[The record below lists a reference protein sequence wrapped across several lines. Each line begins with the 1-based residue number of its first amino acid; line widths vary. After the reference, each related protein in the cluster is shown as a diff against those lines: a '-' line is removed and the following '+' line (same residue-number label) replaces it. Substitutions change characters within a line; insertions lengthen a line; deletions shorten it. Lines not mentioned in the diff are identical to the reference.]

1 MACCNQNVTTSTS
14 NNNISTI
21 AGLLKR
27 IDQMQKDALV
37 SNANA
42 LCESCLMSAMYN
54 TKPLSVY
61 VGNGFFEANIGLTD
75 VTTQYFRVEEV
86 RGNDT
91 VVLRLLVLED
101 GVLTCTNNT
110 VIVNI
115 ACICCIQCFPP
126 INCNLTNCNCV
137 VEV

>member
-1 MACCNQNVTTSTS
+1 MACCNATVTSSTT
-14 NNNISTI
+14 NNTNTI
-21 AGLLKR
+21 AGLLRR
-27 IDQMQKDALV
+27 IDQMQKEALI

-61 VGNGFFEANIGLTD
+61 LGYGLFEANIGVTEE
-75 VTTQYFRVEEV
+75 TTQYFRVEEV

-110 VIVNI
+110 VVVNI
-115 ACICCIQCFPP
+115 SCICAVQCFAA
-126 INCNLTNCNCV
+126 INCNLTNCNCS

>member
-1 MACCNQNVTTSTS
+1 MACCNSTVTTSTN
-14 NNNISTI
+14 NNNINTI

-61 VGNGFFEANIGLTD
+61 VNNTLFEANIGLTEE
-75 VTTQYFRVEEV
+75 TTQYFRVEEV

-101 GVLTCTNNT
+101 GALTCTNNT
-110 VIVNI
+110 ITIKVS
-115 ACICCIQCFPP
+115 CICGIQCFDS
-126 INCNLTNCNCV
+126 ITCTLCNQTGA
-137 VEV
+137 

>member
-1 MACCNQNVTTSTS
+1 MACCNSTVTTSTN
-14 NNNISTI
+14 NNNINTI

-61 VGNGFFEANIGLTD
+61 VNNTLFEANIGLTEE
-75 VTTQYFRVEEV
+75 TTQYFRVEEV

-101 GVLTCTNNT
+101 GALTCTNNT
-110 VIVNI
+110 VVVNI
-115 ACICCIQCFPP
+115 ACICGIQCFGA
-126 INCNLTNCNCV
+126 INCNLNSYNCV